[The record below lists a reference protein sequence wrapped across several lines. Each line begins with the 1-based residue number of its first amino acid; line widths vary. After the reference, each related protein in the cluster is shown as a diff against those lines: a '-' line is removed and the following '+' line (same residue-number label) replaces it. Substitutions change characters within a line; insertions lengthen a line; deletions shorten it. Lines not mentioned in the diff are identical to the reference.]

1 MDFLGVN
8 GFLLTLCT
16 ILNQEIH
23 GLSLWAPDCGSWGI
37 PARSTSGRSYMNP
50 LGHHAYKFVSRANTM
65 VSRLVLCLMLCLSRN
80 LKFLVEQPHQ
90 SLLYMHNRWQY
101 LANRVAWVFQTFFW
115 MQLHG
120 GSSPKRTV
128 FMGNVR
134 SIDRLNKGK
143 LTKSV
148 RTKKTKIKTT
158 RKYIDKSGQR
168 RFVGDK
174 KQLKA
179 TQAYPSGLGE
189 SIHEMYQEE
198 LTRHP
203 RGDLRFRIVPDPE
216 KTDLEL
222 FLNMELADTWPD
234 ADLKDTF
241 DFLMGCKHTRTC
253 NLANAESEKPQKP
266 DYVTGPLFMQRNS
279 SLSPPSLGSF
289 LAFGATCPKDSK

>member
-1 MDFLGVN
+1 
-8 GFLLTLCT
+8 
-16 ILNQEIH
+16 
-23 GLSLWAPDCGSWGI
+23 
-37 PARSTSGRSYMNP
+37 
-50 LGHHAYKFVSRANTM
+50 
-65 VSRLVLCLMLCLSRN
+65 
-80 LKFLVEQPHQ
+80 
-90 SLLYMHNRWQY
+90 
-101 LANRVAWVFQTFFW
+101 
-115 MQLHG
+115 
-120 GSSPKRTV
+120 
-128 FMGNVR
+128 
-134 SIDRLNKGK
+134 
-143 LTKSV
+143 
-148 RTKKTKIKTT
+148 
-158 RKYIDKSGQR
+158 
-168 RFVGDK
+168 
-174 KQLKA
+174 
-179 TQAYPSGLGE
+179 
-189 SIHEMYQEE
+189 MYQEE